1 MFIADAV
8 YTHRYELRRWGPG
21 ERQTGCAYTHV
32 ERRCTV
38 FFPHLPTPSR
48 LPDSDFRAAVS
59 TSPSIPHTVPSASCV
74 WGATGRGSVRV
85 PACNSAA
92 CVMPAMPMP
101 EDAMTNGHFYNKPAQ
116 EENMVAGL
124 PGMRLMTA

>member
-1 MFIADAV
+1 MFVADAV
-8 YTHRYELRRWGPG
+8 YTRRYKLRRWGPD
-21 ERQTGCAYTHV
+21 EHACSSALL
-32 ERRCTV
+32 
-38 FFPHLPTPSR
+38 FSPHLPTPSR

-59 TSPSIPHTVPSASCV
+59 TSPSMPHTVPSASCV

-124 PGMRLMTA
+124 PNHGLRLMIA